1 MTTSPPVAI
10 VTGGARRIGRAIVE
24 DLAAHGWAVAI
35 HYNHSGN
42 EAEEL
47 AAKLT
52 KSFGKAA
59 VVDAE
64 LDDLDAVLNIVPRV
78 IERLGKP
85 SLLVNNASIYEG
97 DDIGA
102 LNPQLWQRQ
111 MTINL
116 TAPVFLAEAFAKAV
130 PESVEGNIVNVIDQ
144 RVLKPTPRYFSY
156 QLSKQALW
164 HATES
169 LAQALA
175 PRVRVNAIA
184 PGPVIRNE
192 KQTDAE
198 WQRQIAAVPLE
209 RNAELAE
216 FGRTIRYFVE
226 NRSITGQMIC
236 LDGGQH
242 LAWLTPDI
250 AHYDRPK

>member
-1 MTTSPPVAI
+1 MATL
-10 VTGGARRIGRAIVE
+10 VTGLFRARSSAEHAIE
-24 DLAAHGWAVAI
+24 DLVAHGWSVAI

-42 EAEEL
+42 EAEKL
-47 AAKLT
+47 AAELT
-52 KSFGKAA
+52 KSFTKAIA
-59 VVDAE
+59 VDAE
-64 LDDLDAVLNIVPRV
+64 LSDLDAVLNIVPRV

-102 LNPQLWQRQ
+102 LNPSLWQRQ
-111 MTINL
+111 LTINV
-116 TAPVFLAEAFAKAV
+116 TAPVFLADAFAKAV
-130 PESVEGNIVNVIDQ
+130 PEEVEGNIVNIIDQ

-164 HATES
+164 CATQS

-175 PRVRVNAIA
+175 PRIRVNAIA
-184 PGPVIRNE
+184 PGPVIRND
-192 KQTDAE
+192 KQTEAE
-198 WQRQIAAVPLE
+198 WQRQIDAVPLQ
-209 RNAELAE
+209 RNAEPAE